1 MKRSFLFA
9 FALAIAAP
17 AFLPVAEAA
26 SASASAKRVPWS
38 VETAKIGQLLDN
50 PAAKAIFLK
59 HFPMVVN
66 GKGLWVARGMTLREI
81 MKHTNGYI
89 TDEKLA
95 AMDADLKALP
105 PRVVK

>member
-1 MKRSFLFA
+1 MKHSVL
-9 FALAIAAP
+9 FALALAVTAP
-17 AFLPVAEAA
+17 AFLPIAEAA
-26 SASASAKRVPWS
+26 SASASAKRTPWS

-59 HFPMVVN
+59 HLPVVVN

-81 MKHTNGYI
+81 MRHTNGYI

-95 AMDADLKALP
+95 AMDADLKDLP